1 MQIIIKSGNTDHTQ
15 RTLAAKIL
23 AIALPV
29 SLLLPI
35 TFQNIVI
42 FLGLAVLLLSQASL
56 FKHRIVFPF
65 YLFLGVAVFTSL
77 VSPTHFTGIVNL
89 KSFIW
94 DVLLLFVLGIFLRS
108 REKERVYLSFL
119 YATLIIVGITLL
131 LYLFIPSALS
141 PVLNRK
147 GLLTGFL
154 GGRLTYAGVIS
165 FLLPLFSVK
174 EVGDNKKLIWIA
186 AFILILSIA
195 YNLSRSY
202 YLAVSVFFLF
212 MVIFAGEKRLRIK
225 SCLLFILF
233 ILVIFLNPHTRKRA
247 ETVAE
252 YSKDRSA
259 SLRLELW
266 KTGLKIFQK
275 YPFTGLGY
283 ETWHD
288 VAEKYIEKQ
297 GTYALKEYNKD
308 EGIKKALSGHFHS
321 DYIQMLVNGGIPL
334 FLAFLFLIFYYGW
347 ILIKKNK
354 YIKLTGIGL
363 IIIFLA
369 SGFFE
374 YNFGDAEVA
383 HTFFFLLGFLIA
395 H

>member
-94 DVLLLFVLGIFLRS
+94 DVLLLFVLGIFLGS

-119 YATLIIVGITLL
+119 YATLIIVGVTLL

-212 MVIFAGEKRLRIK
+212 RREEIK
-225 SCLLFILF
+225 
-233 ILVIFLNPHTRKRA
+233 
-247 ETVAE
+247 
-252 YSKDRSA
+252 
-259 SLRLELW
+259 
-266 KTGLKIFQK
+266 
-275 YPFTGLGY
+275 
-283 ETWHD
+283 
-288 VAEKYIEKQ
+288 
-297 GTYALKEYNKD
+297 NK
-308 EGIKKALSGHFHS
+308 KLPSFHS
-321 DYIQMLVNGGIPL
+321 IHPCNFSEPPYQKKGRNCGRVFKGQKCKFAAGTLENWAKNIPKISLHWVGI
-334 FLAFLFLIFYYGW
+334 
-347 ILIKKNK
+347 
-354 YIKLTGIGL
+354 
-363 IIIFLA
+363 
-369 SGFFE
+369 
-374 YNFGDAEVA
+374 
-383 HTFFFLLGFLIA
+383 
-395 H
+395 

>member
-35 TFQNIVI
+35 TFQNIII
-42 FLGLAVLLLSQASL
+42 FLGLAVLLLSQASI
-56 FKHRIVFPF
+56 FKNRIVFPF

-77 VSPTHFTGIVNL
+77 TSPTHFTGIINL

-94 DVLLLFVLGIFLRS
+94 DIFLLSVLGIFLGS
-108 REKERVYLSFL
+108 REKERVYSSLL
-119 YATLIIVGITLL
+119 YTTIIIGGLTLL
-131 LYLFIPSALS
+131 LYLFIPEALS
-141 PVLNRK
+141 PVLNKK

-165 FLLPLFSVK
+165 FLLPLFLVK
-174 EVGDNKKLIWIA
+174 TVEDNKELTWIA
-186 AFILILSIA
+186 TFILILSIA

-202 YLAVSVFFLF
+202 YLAVSFFFLF
-212 MVIFAGEKRLRIK
+212 VIIFAGEKKLRIK
-225 SCLLFILF
+225 SCLLLILF

-259 SLRLELW
+259 TLRLELW

-297 GTYALKEYNKD
+297 GTHSLKEYNKD
-308 EGIKKALSGHFHS
+308 ENLKRALTGHFHS
-321 DYIQMLVNGGIPL
+321 NYIQMLVNGGIPL
-334 FLAFLFLIFYYGW
+334 FLAFLFLIFYYAW
-347 ILIKKNK
+347 IIIKKNK
-354 YIKLTGIGL
+354 HIKLMGIGL
-363 IIIFLA
+363 IIIFLV

-395 H
+395 Q

>member
-1 MQIIIKSGNTDHTQ
+1 MQTIIKSENTGHTQ
-15 RTLAAKIL
+15 RTLAVKIL
-23 AIALPV
+23 AIFLPV

-35 TFQNIVI
+35 TLQNIAI
-42 FLGLAVLLLSQASL
+42 FLGLLVLLLSRPSL
-56 FKHRIVFPF
+56 FKHRIVYPF
-65 YLFLGVAVFTSL
+65 YIFLGVAIFTSL
-77 VSPTHFTGIVNL
+77 ISPTHLNGIVNL

-94 DVLLLFVLGIFLRS
+94 DVFLVFVLGIFLGGE
-108 REKERVYLSFL
+108 EKERVYSSIL
-119 YATLIIVGITLL
+119 YATVIIAGLIFL

-141 PVLNRK
+141 PVINRK

-165 FLLPLFSVK
+165 FLLPLFAVK
-174 EVGDNKKLIWIA
+174 EDGDNKKLTWIA
-186 AFILILSIA
+186 AAILILSIA

-202 YLAVSVFFLF
+202 YLAVSAFLLF
-212 MVIFAGEKRLRIK
+212 AVIFAGEKRLRIK
-225 SCLLFILF
+225 NGLLFILL
-233 ILVIFLNPHTRKRA
+233 ILVIFLTPNTRKRA

-252 YSKDRSA
+252 YSRDRSA
-259 SLRLELW
+259 GLRLELW
-266 KTGLKIFQK
+266 KTGLKISRK

-288 VAEKYIEKQ
+288 VSEKYIEKL
-297 GTYALKEYNKD
+297 GTPTLKEYSKD
-308 EGIKKALSGHFHS
+308 QELRKAISGHFHS

-347 ILIKKNK
+347 IFIKKDK
-354 YIKLTGIGL
+354 YTKLMGIGL
-363 IIIFLA
+363 IIIFLI
-369 SGFFE
+369 SGLFE

>member
-1 MQIIIKSGNTDHTQ
+1 MQTIIKSENTDRTQ
-15 RTLAAKIL
+15 RTLGVRIL
-23 AIALPV
+23 AIVLPV

-35 TFQNIVI
+35 TFQNIII
-42 FLGLAVLLLSQASL
+42 FLGLVVLLLSQASI
-56 FKHRIVFPF
+56 FKNRIVFPF

-77 VSPTHFTGIVNL
+77 ASPTHFTGIINL

-94 DVLLLFVLGIFLRS
+94 DIFLLSVLGIFLGS
-108 REKERVYLSFL
+108 REKERVYSSLL
-119 YATLIIVGITLL
+119 YTTIIIGGLTLL
-131 LYLFIPSALS
+131 LYLFIPEALS
-141 PVLNRK
+141 PVLNKK

-165 FLLPLFSVK
+165 FLLPLFLVK
-174 EVGDNKKLIWIA
+174 TVEDNKELTWIA
-186 AFILILSIA
+186 TFILILSIA

-202 YLAVSVFFLF
+202 YLAVSFFFLF
-212 MVIFAGEKRLRIK
+212 VIIFAGEKKLRIK
-225 SCLLFILF
+225 GCLLLILF

-259 SLRLELW
+259 TLRLELW

-297 GTYALKEYNKD
+297 GTHSLKEYNKD
-308 EGIKKALSGHFHS
+308 ENLKRALTGHFHS
-321 DYIQMLVNGGIPL
+321 NYIQMLVNGGIPL
-334 FLAFLFLIFYYGW
+334 FLAFLFLIFYYAW
-347 ILIKKNK
+347 IIIKKNK
-354 YIKLTGIGL
+354 HIKLMGIGL
-363 IIIFLA
+363 IIIFLV

-395 H
+395 Q